1 MKIYNTLTR
10 KEEEFVPIKKNE
22 INMYVCGPTVYDLIH
37 IGNARPIIIFDCFRR
52 YLEYLGY
59 KVNYVQ
65 NFTDVDDKIINRA
78 NKEGKDSKE
87 ISEKYIKEY
96 YKDVENLNVKKP
108 TFAPKVTEHIDVI
121 IKLIEK
127 ILENKHGYVVD
138 GNVYF
143 SAASFKDYGKL
154 SNMPIEELE
163 SGEDVNSKDLKK
175 SKLDFAL
182 WKAAKENEPFWESP
196 WGRGRPGWHIECSA
210 MSQHYLGETLDI
222 HCGGIDLIFPHH
234 ENEIAQSESA
244 TNKKFANYW
253 MHNGHV
259 KIDGKKMSKSL
270 GNFFTVREICEKYG
284 YEPLRF
290 LIVSSYYKTPINF
303 TKDSLNQSKACLQR
317 MCNFKKNIDFLIEK
331 AKEGDEKESLKKEIK
346 KFEEDFFSAL
356 NKDFN
361 TADAVSNL
369 FMFIRFV
376 NGVLKQE
383 EDVSKAFLVDVK
395 EKFLKFIEILG
406 IVTDK
411 SCYTIPEEVLIINEK
426 RQKARKEKNF
436 ELADKLREEI
446 NSLGYI
452 VEETRNGTKIYK
464 KEK

>member
-1 MKIYNTLTR
+1 
-10 KEEEFVPIKKNE
+10 
-22 INMYVCGPTVYDLIH
+22 
-37 IGNARPIIIFDCFRR
+37 
-52 YLEYLGY
+52 
-59 KVNYVQ
+59 
-65 NFTDVDDKIINRA
+65 
-78 NKEGKDSKE
+78 
-87 ISEKYIKEY
+87 
-96 YKDVENLNVKKP
+96 
-108 TFAPKVTEHIDVI
+108 
-121 IKLIEK
+121 
-127 ILENKHGYVVD
+127 
-138 GNVYF
+138 
-143 SAASFKDYGKL
+143 
-154 SNMPIEELE
+154 
-163 SGEDVNSKDLKK
+163 
-175 SKLDFAL
+175 
-182 WKAAKENEPFWESP
+182 
-196 WGRGRPGWHIECSA
+196 
-210 MSQHYLGETLDI
+210 
-222 HCGGIDLIFPHH
+222 
-234 ENEIAQSESA
+234 
-244 TNKKFANYW
+244 

-317 MCNFKKNIDFLIEK
+317 ICNFKKNIDFLIEK

-346 KFEEDFFSAL
+346 KYEEDFFSAL

-411 SCYTIPEEVLIINEK
+411 SCYTIPEEVLVINEK